1 MEMEIDPEIAA
12 AMGFSSFGGPSKKRK
27 FDADEAVTRANQNP
41 SAREE
46 PQHNT
51 ESDSHRPMSDA
62 TRQRA
67 ERYSTFRQHH
77 ANTLCMLTTRQ
88 GPARDNITLADG
100 STMSLQAL
108 RRGVRNERGDV
119 AYFLPSFLEDPWEK
133 LKSKKT
139 K

>member
-27 FDADEAVTRANQNP
+27 LDADEAVTRANQNP
-41 SAREE
+41 SAMEE

-51 ESDSHRPMSDA
+51 ESDSHGPISDA

-67 ERYSTFRQHH
+67 EG
-77 ANTLCMLTTRQ
+77 L
-88 GPARDNITLADG
+88 GPTRDNITLADE